1 MILDSGGKKE
11 NLLST
16 DPLQSIGGCNK
27 LRALGQGREPMKF
40 IADLHI
46 HSKFSRATSREMT
59 FDNLA
64 YWAKVKGI
72 SLIASGDFTH
82 PEWFFLTKQKL
93 EPCGNGFFRLKSINP
108 PANGFLKNIPLSPD
122 DVNFILSTEI
132 SFIYSKQGKVRKIHL
147 LVLAPDLEAVEKINQ
162 RLSGLGNLRADGR
175 PILGI
180 DAKLFV
186 KILADLCPRAVV
198 IPSHIWTP
206 WFSLFG
212 ANSGFDSI
220 EECFEEMTPFIFA
233 LETGLSSDPPMNWRL
248 SALDRYAL
256 VSNSDAHSPSRL
268 GREAN
273 VFDTDFSYQGLVAA
287 LRTRDPKRFLYT
299 IEFFPEEGKYHYDGH
314 RKCNIVFSPRESRRT
329 NNLCPRCG
337 KKLTVGVLHRVEEL
351 ADREPD
357 QIPPDKIPFKNL
369 IPLNEII
376 AEAMGKTPE
385 CQSVWETYFRFIH
398 EFGNEHRVLTEVP
411 IEELAR
417 LQPEKI
423 SLGVERMRK
432 GLVHIEPGHDGF
444 YGRISLFPAETAEIS
459 SAGGQL
465 SLF

>member
-1 MILDSGGKKE
+1 
-11 NLLST
+11 
-16 DPLQSIGGCNK
+16 
-27 LRALGQGREPMKF
+27 MKF

-46 HSKFSRATSREMT
+46 HSKFSRATSRDMT
-59 FDNLA
+59 LDNLA

-72 SLIASGDFTH
+72 SLVASADFTH
-82 PEWFFLTKQKL
+82 PEWFFLIKQKL
-93 EPCGNGFFRLKSINP
+93 EPSGNGFFHLKSITP
-108 PANGFLKNIPLSPD
+108 PTNGFLKNISLSPHD
-122 DVNFILSTEI
+122 ISFILSTEI

-147 LVLAPDLEAVEKINQ
+147 LLLAPDLESVEKINQ
-162 RLSGLGNLRADGR
+162 RLAGMGNLRADGR

-186 KILADLCPRAVV
+186 KMVAENCPRCVI

-248 SALDRYAL
+248 SALDRFAL

-273 VFDTDFSYQGLVAA
+273 VFDTEFSYNGLVNA
-287 LRTRDPKRFLYT
+287 LRAKDPQRFLYT

-314 RKCNIVFSPRESRRT
+314 RKCNVVFSPRESKKT

-337 KKLTVGVLHRVEEL
+337 KKLTIGVLHRVEEL
-351 ADREPD
+351 ADREPH
-357 QIPPDKIPFKNL
+357 QVLPTRIPFKNL

-376 AEAMGKTPE
+376 AEALGKNPE
-385 CQSVWETYFRFIH
+385 CQSVWEVYFRFIH
-398 EFGNEHRVLTEVP
+398 EFGDEHRVLTEVP
-411 IEELAR
+411 INDLAR
-417 LQPEKI
+417 IQPEKV
-423 SLGVERMRK
+423 SLGIERMRK

-444 YGRISLFPAETAEIS
+444 YGRISLFPPEPEEVST
-459 SAGGQL
+459 GGNQL

>member
-1 MILDSGGKKE
+1 
-11 NLLST
+11 
-16 DPLQSIGGCNK
+16 
-27 LRALGQGREPMKF
+27 MKF

-46 HSKFSRATSREMT
+46 HSKFSRATSRDMT

-64 YWAKVKGI
+64 YWAKAKGI
-72 SLIASGDFTH
+72 SLVASGDFTH
-82 PEWFFLTKQKL
+82 PEWFFLTRQKL
-93 EPCGNGFFRLKSINP
+93 EPSGNGFFRLKTINP
-108 PANGFLKNIPLSPD
+108 PANGFLKNLSLSRD
-122 DVNFILSTEI
+122 DVHFILSTEV
-132 SFIYSKQGKVRKIHL
+132 SLVYSKKGKVRKIHL
-147 LVLAPDLEAVEKINQ
+147 LLLVPDLESAEKINQ

-175 PILGI
+175 PVLGL
-180 DAKLFV
+180 DARIFLKM
-186 KILADLCPRAVV
+186 IADICPRSIV
-198 IPSHIWTP
+198 IPAHIWTP

-273 VFDTDFSYQGLVAA
+273 AFETEFSYNGLLAA
-287 LRTRDPKRFLYT
+287 LKSRDPQRFLYT

-314 RKCNIVFSPRESRRT
+314 RKCNVVFSPRESRKA

-337 KKLTVGVLHRVEEL
+337 KKLTIGVLHRVEEL
-351 ADREPD
+351 ADREPHEV
-357 QIPPDKIPFKNL
+357 PPGKIPFKNL

-376 AEAMGKTPE
+376 AEALGKTAE
-385 CQSVWETYFRFIH
+385 CQSVWEIYFRFIH
-398 EFGNEHRVLTEVP
+398 EFGNEHRILTEVP

-417 LQPEKI
+417 IQPEKI
-423 SLGVERMRK
+423 SLGIDRMRK
-432 GLVHIEPGHDGF
+432 GLVHIEPGHDGY
-444 YGRISLFPAETAEIS
+444 YGRISLFSGDESQETTE
-459 SAGGQL
+459 GQL